1 MNTTKNFYTPEN
13 RVESAI
19 DIIKYCLEHKVTIG
33 EAEAKLNHYHGF
45 IRKVFLSNS
54 IKESSRY
61 FELVDLKNK
70 YNSLKDIKTTPNI
83 VHKVDVD
90 KEEKYDNRSTWI
102 ANRDENNKII
112 DYSFTI
118 YIQGEKPFVGKLT
131 REQLETIHQYYPH
144 VTMMNV
150 SSYFPY
156 LTFQQFKRVI
166 RCFNITKDM
175 LFPLHIL
182 EEHTEEEIAEFALKN
197 KASASLNKIVEK
209 RSSFIE
215 KKYFE
220 SQEKIHDLE
229 NIQKFIEETI
239 EKYYSRDEE
248 EQTEFKEF
256 DTLSKYTDICY
267 LMYSDIHYGK
277 RYDNPV
283 FGRGYNKN
291 IAHERM
297 MQIAK
302 KTVDYIKFKN
312 LNSLYILF
320 GGDLFESIMPDGMR
334 REHLRSMDLIGIDQL
349 IFGVDSQVEFLKY
362 LRNNLGREFPI
373 VTTCISGNHDR
384 IGKDRDDDQERT
396 GSLIA
401 YHMIERE
408 FKNDSFIKFN
418 IPRKQVHVEKIQ
430 NHELS
435 DLCIIAHHGDAEIIK
450 KKGHELVNLYGI
462 GTSGYHLVVN
472 GHWHSTEISFNAGTN
487 YMEISLPSVCSV
499 DEFILDRLGNNQ
511 LPGFLLGI
519 CENSGFSFT
528 NEVLY

>member
-1 MNTTKNFYTPEN
+1 MIRKNYLSAEN
-13 RVESAI
+13 RVDTAI
-19 DIIKYCLEHKVTIG
+19 NIIKNCIKNNTSINQTERYE
-33 EAEAKLNHYHGF
+33 GF
-45 IRKVFLSNS
+45 VRKVLAG
-54 IKESSRY
+54 
-61 FELVDLKNK
+61 
-70 YNSLKDIKTTPNI
+70 KTTKATKNYKNLLEI
-83 VHKVDVD
+83 YNQYLSSNKTVKQITVKTDID
-90 KEEKYDNRSTWI
+90 KEEKYDNRSTWT

-118 YIQGEKPFVGKLT
+118 YIHGEKPFIGKLT
-131 REQLETIHQYYPH
+131 REQLETIHQHYPH

-156 LTFQQFKRVI
+156 LTFQQFKRVL
-166 RCFNITKDM
+166 RCFNITKDV

-197 KASASLNKIVEK
+197 KASATLSKIVEK
-209 RSSFIE
+209 RASFIE

-220 SQEKIHDLE
+220 TQEKIHDLE
-229 NIQKFIEETI
+229 NIHKFIEETI
-239 EKYYSRDEE
+239 DRFYNRDVQGEE
-248 EQTEFKEF
+248 LKNP
-256 DTLSKYTDICY
+256 DILGKYTDICY

-277 RYDNPV
+277 KYENPV
-283 FGRGYNKN
+283 FGRGYNKD

-320 GGDLFESIMPDGMR
+320 GGDLFESVMPDGMR
-334 REHLRSMDLIGIDQL
+334 REHLKTMDLIGIDQIL
-349 IFGVDSQVEFLKY
+349 YGVDSQIEFLNY
-362 LRNNLGREFPI
+362 LRTNLGNKFPI

-384 IGKDRDDDQERT
+384 LSKDRDEDLQRT
-396 GSLIA
+396 GALIA
-401 YHMIERE
+401 YHMIDRE
-408 FKNDSFIKFN
+408 FKEDNFLQIN
-418 IPRKQVHVEKIQ
+418 IPKKPVYVEKIK
-430 NHELS
+430 NHEMN

-472 GHWHSTEISFNAGTN
+472 GHWHSSEISFNAGTN

-511 LPGFLLGI
+511 LPGFLLGV
-519 CENSGFSFT
+519 CENSGFSFS

>member
-1 MNTTKNFYTPEN
+1 MSTKNYSSPEN
-13 RVESAI
+13 RVDTAI
-19 DIIKYCLEHKVTIG
+19 DVLKRCLKNNTSINQTEQY
-33 EAEAKLNHYHGF
+33 EGF
-45 IRKVFLSNS
+45 IRKVLNSNDT
-54 IKESSRY
+54 KK
-61 FELVDLKNK
+61 VNK
-70 YNSLKDIKTTPNI
+70 YQQLTDIYTEYITTRKNSKKIIDTTVHTVDI
-83 VHKVDVD
+83 D
-90 KEEKYDNRSTWI
+90 KEDKYDKRSTWV

-118 YIQGEKPFVGKLT
+118 YVQGEKPFIGKLT
-131 REQLETIHQYYPH
+131 REQLETVHQYYPH

-156 LTFQQFKRVI
+156 LTFQQFKRI
-166 RCFNITKDM
+166 LRCFNITKDV

-182 EEHTEEEIAEFALKN
+182 EEHTEDEIAEFALKN

-239 EKYYSRDEE
+239 DKYYTREE
-248 EQTEFKEF
+248 TNE
-256 DTLSKYTDICY
+256 LSKPQIFGQYTDICY

-277 RYDNPV
+277 KYENPV
-283 FGRGYNKN
+283 FGRGYNKD

-312 LNSLYILF
+312 LKSLYILF

-349 IFGVDSQVEFLKY
+349 LYGVDSQVEFLNY
-362 LRNNLGREFPI
+362 LRKNLGSKFPI
-373 VTTCISGNHDR
+373 ITTCISGNHDR

-408 FKNDSFIKFN
+408 FKNDDFIKFN

-430 NHELS
+430 NHDMN

>member
-1 MNTTKNFYTPEN
+1 MIRKNYLSAEN
-13 RVESAI
+13 RVDTAI
-19 DIIKYCLEHKVTIG
+19 DIIKNCIRNNTSINQTEQYE
-33 EAEAKLNHYHGF
+33 GF
-45 IRKVFLSNS
+45 VRKV
-54 IKESSRY
+54 
-61 FELVDLKNK
+61 LVG
-70 YNSLKDIKTTPNI
+70 KTTKATKNYKNLI
-83 VHKVDVD
+83 EIYNQYLSSKKTVKQVTVKTDVD

-102 ANRDENNKII
+102 ANRDSNNKII

-118 YIQGEKPFVGKLT
+118 YIHGEKPFIGKLT
-131 REQLETIHQYYPH
+131 REQLETIHQHYPH

-156 LTFQQFKRVI
+156 LTFQQFKRI
-166 RCFNITKDM
+166 LRCFNITKDV

-197 KASASLNKIVEK
+197 KASATLSKIVEK
-209 RSSFIE
+209 RASFIE

-220 SQEKIHDLE
+220 SQEKIYDLE
-229 NIQKFIEETI
+229 NIHKFIEETI
-239 EKYYSRDEE
+239 EKYYTKEE
-248 EQTEFKEF
+248 ANELPKL
-256 DTLSKYTDICY
+256 DIVGKYADICY

-277 RYDNPV
+277 KYDNPV
-283 FGRGYNKN
+283 FGRGYNKD

-302 KTVDYIKFKN
+302 KTVDYIRFKN
-312 LNSLYILF
+312 LNALYILF
-320 GGDLFESIMPDGMR
+320 GGDMYESVMTSGMR
-334 REHLRSMDLIGIDQL
+334 SEHLRSMDLVGIDQIL
-349 IFGVDSQVEFLKY
+349 FGVDSQIEFLNQ
-362 LRNNLGREFPI
+362 LRKNLGNNFPI
-373 VTTCISGNHDR
+373 VITYIGGNHDR
-384 IGKDRDDDQERT
+384 IGKDRDDDSERT

-401 YHMIERE
+401 YHMINRE
-408 FKNDSFIKFN
+408 FKNDKYIQFN
-418 IPRKQVHVEKIQ
+418 IPRKPVYVEKVQ
-430 NHELS
+430 NHEMN

-472 GHWHSTEISFNAGTN
+472 GHWHSTDISFNAGTN

-511 LPGFLLGI
+511 LPGFILGI
-519 CENSGFSFT
+519 CENSGFSFS

>member
-1 MNTTKNFYTPEN
+1 MVTKNYISAESRVDTAIDVIKLCIKNNTSINQTEKYEGFVRKVLVSKTTKNSKNYKKLLDIYNEYLITRKNNN
-13 RVESAI
+13 RKI
-19 DIIKYCLEHKVTIG
+19 DTIIHKT
-33 EAEAKLNHYHGF
+33 
-45 IRKVFLSNS
+45 
-54 IKESSRY
+54 
-61 FELVDLKNK
+61 
-70 YNSLKDIKTTPNI
+70 
-83 VHKVDVD
+83 DVD
-90 KEEKYDNRSTWI
+90 KEEKYDNRSTWV

-131 REQLETIHQYYPH
+131 REQLETIHQHYPH

-197 KASASLNKIVEK
+197 KASATLSKIVEK
-209 RSSFIE
+209 RASFIE

-220 SQEKIHDLE
+220 SQEKINDLE
-229 NIQKFIEETI
+229 NIHKFIEETI
-239 EKYYSRDEE
+239 EKYYRREE
-248 EQTEFKEF
+248 PNE
-256 DTLSKYTDICY
+256 LSKPDILGKYTDICY

-277 RYDNPV
+277 KYENPV
-283 FGRGYNKN
+283 FGRGYNKD

-312 LNSLYILF
+312 LNALYILF
-320 GGDLFESIMPDGMR
+320 GGDMYESVMTSGMR
-334 REHLRSMDLIGIDQL
+334 SEHLRGMDLVGIDQIL
-349 IFGVDSQVEFLKY
+349 FGVDSQIEFLNE
-362 LRNNLGREFPI
+362 LRKELGKEFPI
-373 VTTCISGNHDR
+373 VATYIGGNHDR
-384 IGKDRDDDQERT
+384 IGKDRDDDSERT

-401 YHMIERE
+401 YHMIDRE
-408 FKNDSFIKFN
+408 FKDDNFTQIN
-418 IPRKQVHVEKIQ
+418 IPRKPVYVEKVQ
-430 NHELS
+430 NYEMN

-472 GHWHSTEISFNAGTN
+472 GHWHSTEISYNAGTN

-511 LPGFLLGI
+511 LPGFILGV
-519 CENSGFSFT
+519 CENSGFSFS

>member
-1 MNTTKNFYTPEN
+1 MNTQNYISVEN
-13 RVESAI
+13 RIENAFKI
-19 DIIKYCLEHKVTIG
+19 FNYCFQNNVSINK
-33 EAEAKLNHYHGF
+33 AELDLGFYEGF
-45 IRKVFLSNS
+45 IKKIFISNS

-61 FELVDLKNK
+61 FELVELKNK
-70 YNSLKDIKTTPNI
+70 YNSLKGIKTTSSI
-83 VHKVDVD
+83 VHRVDID

-102 ANRDENNKII
+102 GNRDEDNKII

-118 YIQGEKPFVGKLT
+118 YVQGEKPFVGKLT

-197 KASASLNKIVEK
+197 KATASLNKIVEK
-209 RSSFIE
+209 RASFIE

-248 EQTEFKEF
+248 EQTEFEQF

-302 KTVDYIKFKN
+302 KTVDYIRFKK

-334 REHLRSMDLIGIDQL
+334 REHLKSMDLIGIDQIL
-349 IFGVDSQVEFLKY
+349 FGVDSQIEFLKY
-362 LRNNLGREFPI
+362 LRDNLGKEFPI
-373 VTTCISGNHDR
+373 VTTCVSGNHDR
-384 IGKDRDDDQERT
+384 VSKDRDEDSERT

-401 YHMIERE
+401 YNMIKRE
-408 FKNDSFIKFN
+408 FRNDGFIKFN
-418 IPRKQVHVEKIQ
+418 IPRKPVYVEKIQ
-430 NHELS
+430 NHEMN

-472 GHWHSTEISFNAGTN
+472 GHWHSTDISFKSGTN

-511 LPGFLLGI
+511 LPGFLLGV
-519 CENSGFSFT
+519 CENSGFSFS

>member
-1 MNTTKNFYTPEN
+1 MNTQNYISVEN
-13 RVESAI
+13 RIENAI
-19 DIIKYCLEHKVTIG
+19 KIFNYCFQNNVSINK
-33 EAEAKLNHYHGF
+33 AELDLGFYEGF
-45 IRKVFLSNS
+45 IKKIFISNS

-61 FELVDLKNK
+61 FELVELRNK
-70 YNSLKDIKTTPNI
+70 YNSLKGIKTIPSI
-83 VHKVDVD
+83 VHRVDVD

-102 ANRDENNKII
+102 GNRDEDNKII

-118 YIQGEKPFVGKLT
+118 YVQGEKPFVGKLT

-220 SQEKIHDLE
+220 SQEKIHDLK
-229 NIQKFIEETI
+229 NIQKFIEESI
-239 EKYYSRDEE
+239 EKYYTREE
-248 EQTEFKEF
+248 TNE
-256 DTLSKYTDICY
+256 LSKPQIFGQYTDICY

-277 RYDNPV
+277 KYSNPV
-283 FGRGYNKN
+283 FGRGYSKD

-297 MQIAK
+297 LQIAK
-302 KTVDYIKFKN
+302 KTVDYIRFKN
-312 LNSLYILF
+312 LNKLYVLF
-320 GGDLFESIMPDGMR
+320 GGDMYESIMTGGMR
-334 REHLRSMDLIGIDQL
+334 AEHLKSMDITGIDQL
-349 IFGVDSQVEFLKY
+349 IFGVDSQIEFLNV
-362 LRNNLGREFPI
+362 LRKELGNEFPI
-373 VTTCISGNHDR
+373 VVTYIGGNHDR

-408 FKNDSFIKFN
+408 FKNDDFIKFN
-418 IPRKQVHVEKIQ
+418 IPRKQVYVEKHQ
-430 NHELS
+430 NHDMN

-472 GHWHSTEISFNAGTN
+472 GHWHSSEISFNAGTN

>member
-1 MNTTKNFYTPEN
+1 MNTQNYISVEN
-13 RVESAI
+13 RIENAI
-19 DIIKYCLEHKVTIG
+19 KIFNYCFQNNVSINK
-33 EAEAKLNHYHGF
+33 AELDLGFYEGF
-45 IRKVFLSNS
+45 IKKIFISNS
-54 IKESSRY
+54 IKESNRY
-61 FELVDLKNK
+61 LELVRLKNK
-70 YNSLKDIKTTPNI
+70 YDSSKTNKTTSTI
-83 VHKVDVD
+83 VHKVDID

-102 ANRDENNKII
+102 ANRNEDGIII

-118 YIQGEKPFVGKLT
+118 YVQGEKPFVGKLT

-166 RCFNITKDM
+166 RCFNITKDV
-175 LFPLHIL
+175 LFPKHIL
-182 EEHTEEEIAEFALKN
+182 EEHTEEDIAEFALKN
-197 KASASLNKIVEK
+197 KASATLNKIVEK

-220 SQEKIHDLE
+220 SQEKIHDLQ
-229 NIQKFIEETI
+229 NIQKFIEDSI
-239 EKYYSRDEE
+239 EKYYTREE
-248 EQTEFKEF
+248 ANELPKPDIFGQ
-256 DTLSKYTDICY
+256 YTDICY

-277 RYDNPV
+277 KYSNPV

-334 REHLRSMDLIGIDQL
+334 REHLKSMDIIGIDQIL
-349 IFGVDSQVEFLKY
+349 FGVDSQIEFLNY
-362 LRNNLGREFPI
+362 LRKSLGEEFPI
-373 VTTCISGNHDR
+373 VTTCVSGNHDR

-408 FKNDSFIKFN
+408 FKNDDFIKFN
-418 IPRKQVHVEKIQ
+418 IPRKQVYVEKIQ
-430 NHELS
+430 NNEMK

-487 YMEISLPSVCSV
+487 YMEISLPSFCSV

>member
-1 MNTTKNFYTPEN
+1 MNTQNYISVEN
-13 RVESAI
+13 RIENAI
-19 DIIKYCLEHKVTIG
+19 KIFNYCFQNNVSINK
-33 EAEAKLNHYHGF
+33 AELDLGFYEGF
-45 IRKVFLSNS
+45 IKKIFISNS

-61 FELVDLKNK
+61 FELITLRKK
-70 YNSLKDIKTTPNI
+70 YDSSRGNKTTSSI
-83 VHKVDVD
+83 VHKVDLD
-90 KEEKYDNRSTWI
+90 KEEKYDNRSSWI
-102 ANRDENNKII
+102 ANRDEDNKII

-220 SQEKIHDLE
+220 SQEKIHDLQ
-229 NIQKFIEETI
+229 NIQKFIEDTI
-239 EKYYSRDEE
+239 EKYYTREE
-248 EQTEFKEF
+248 PNE
-256 DTLSKYTDICY
+256 LSKPDIFGQYTDICY

-277 RYDNPV
+277 KYSNPV
-283 FGRGYNKN
+283 FGRGYNKD

-302 KTVDYIKFKN
+302 KTVDYIRFKN
-312 LNSLYILF
+312 LKVLYILF
-320 GGDLFESIMPDGMR
+320 GGDMYESIMTGGMR
-334 REHLRSMDLIGIDQL
+334 AEHLKSMDITGIDQL
-349 IFGVDSQVEFLKY
+349 IFGVDSQIEFLNELRIY
-362 LRNNLGREFPI
+362 LGDEFPI
-373 VTTCISGNHDR
+373 VVTYIGGNHDR

-408 FKNDSFIKFN
+408 FKNDDFIKFN
-418 IPRKQVHVEKIQ
+418 IPRKQVYVEKHQ
-430 NHELS
+430 NYNMN

-472 GHWHSTEISFNAGTN
+472 GHWHSSEISFNAGTN

>member
-1 MNTTKNFYTPEN
+1 MNTQNYTDGTVFY
-13 RVESAI
+13 RIGKAI
-19 DIIKYCLEHKVTIG
+19 EVFNYCFQNNVSINK
-33 EAEAKLNHYHGF
+33 AELDLGFYEGF
-45 IRKVFLSNS
+45 IKKIFNSNA

-61 FELVDLKNK
+61 SELINLKNK
-70 YNSLKDIKTTPNI
+70 YISLKNNKTTSTI
-83 VHKVDVD
+83 VNKVDVD
-90 KEEKYDNRSTWI
+90 KEERYDNRSTWI
-102 ANRDENNKII
+102 GNRDENNKII

-131 REQLETIHQYYPH
+131 REQLETIHQYYPY

-209 RSSFIE
+209 RASFIE

-220 SQEKIHDLE
+220 SQEKIHDLKD
-229 NIQKFIEETI
+229 IQKFIEDSI
-239 EKYYSRDEE
+239 EKYYTREE
-248 EQTEFKEF
+248 PNELPKPDIFGQ
-256 DTLSKYTDICY
+256 YTDTCY

-277 RYDNPV
+277 KYSNPV
-283 FGRGYNKN
+283 FGRGYNKD

-302 KTVDYIKFKN
+302 KTVEYIRFKN
-312 LNSLYILF
+312 LNKLYVLF
-320 GGDLFESIMPDGMR
+320 GGDMYESIMTGGMR
-334 REHLRSMDLIGIDQL
+334 AEHLKSMDVTGIDQL
-349 IFGVDSQVEFLKY
+349 IFGVDSQIEFLNV
-362 LRNNLGREFPI
+362 LRNELGNEFPI
-373 VTTCISGNHDR
+373 VVTYIGGNHDR

-408 FKNDSFIKFN
+408 FKNDNFIRFN
-418 IPRKQVHVEKIQ
+418 IPRKQVYVEKHQ
-430 NHELS
+430 NHDMN

-472 GHWHSTEISFNAGTN
+472 GHWHSSEISFNAGTN

>member
-182 EEHTEEEIAEFALKN
+182 EEHT
-197 KASASLNKIVEK
+197 
-209 RSSFIE
+209 
-215 KKYFE
+215 
-220 SQEKIHDLE
+220 
-229 NIQKFIEETI
+229 
-239 EKYYSRDEE
+239 
-248 EQTEFKEF
+248 
-256 DTLSKYTDICY
+256 
-267 LMYSDIHYGK
+267 
-277 RYDNPV
+277 
-283 FGRGYNKN
+283 
-291 IAHERM
+291 
-297 MQIAK
+297 
-302 KTVDYIKFKN
+302 
-312 LNSLYILF
+312 
-320 GGDLFESIMPDGMR
+320 
-334 REHLRSMDLIGIDQL
+334 
-349 IFGVDSQVEFLKY
+349 
-362 LRNNLGREFPI
+362 
-373 VTTCISGNHDR
+373 
-384 IGKDRDDDQERT
+384 
-396 GSLIA
+396 
-401 YHMIERE
+401 
-408 FKNDSFIKFN
+408 
-418 IPRKQVHVEKIQ
+418 
-430 NHELS
+430 
-435 DLCIIAHHGDAEIIK
+435 
-450 KKGHELVNLYGI
+450 
-462 GTSGYHLVVN
+462 
-472 GHWHSTEISFNAGTN
+472 
-487 YMEISLPSVCSV
+487 
-499 DEFILDRLGNNQ
+499 
-511 LPGFLLGI
+511 
-519 CENSGFSFT
+519 
-528 NEVLY
+528 

>member
-1 MNTTKNFYTPEN
+1 MNTQNYISVEN
-13 RVESAI
+13 RIENAI
-19 DIIKYCLEHKVTIG
+19 KIFNYCFQNNVSINK
-33 EAEAKLNHYHGF
+33 AELDLGFYEGF
-45 IRKVFLSNS
+45 IKKIFISNS

-61 FELVDLKNK
+61 FELVELRNK
-70 YNSLKDIKTTPNI
+70 YNSLKGIKTIPSI
-83 VHKVDVD
+83 VHRVDVD

-102 ANRDENNKII
+102 ANRDEDNKII

-118 YIQGEKPFVGKLT
+118 YVQGEKPFVGKLT

-182 EEHTEEEIAEFALKN
+182 EEHTDEEIAEFALKN

-220 SQEKIHDLE
+220 SQEKIHDLK
-229 NIQKFIEETI
+229 NIQKFIEDSI
-239 EKYYSRDEE
+239 EKYYTREE
-248 EQTEFKEF
+248 TNE
-256 DTLSKYTDICY
+256 LSKPQIFGQYTDICY

-277 RYDNPV
+277 KYSNPG
-283 FGRGYNKN
+283 FGRGYNKD

-302 KTVDYIKFKN
+302 KTVDYIRFKN
-312 LNSLYILF
+312 LKVLYILF
-320 GGDLFESIMPDGMR
+320 GGDMYESIMTGGMR
-334 REHLRSMDLIGIDQL
+334 AEHLKSMDITGIDQL
-349 IFGVDSQVEFLKY
+349 IFGVDSQIEFLNELRIY
-362 LRNNLGREFPI
+362 LGDEFPI
-373 VTTCISGNHDR
+373 VVTYIGGNHDR

-408 FKNDSFIKFN
+408 FKNDDFIRFN
-418 IPRKQVHVEKIQ
+418 IPRKQVYVEKHQ
-430 NHELS
+430 NHDMN

-472 GHWHSTEISFNAGTN
+472 GHWHSSEISFNAGTN

>member
-1 MNTTKNFYTPEN
+1 MNTQNYIS
-13 RVESAI
+13 VESRIENAI
-19 DIIKYCLEHKVTIG
+19 KIFNYCFQNNVSINK
-33 EAEAKLNHYHGF
+33 AELDLGFYEGF
-45 IRKVFLSNS
+45 IKKIFISNS

-61 FELVDLKNK
+61 FELVELKNK
-70 YNSLKDIKTTPNI
+70 YNSLKGIKTIPSI
-83 VHKVDVD
+83 VHRVDVD

-102 ANRDENNKII
+102 GNRDDDNKII

-118 YIQGEKPFVGKLT
+118 YLQGEKPFVGKLT
-131 REQLETIHQYYPH
+131 REQLETIHQYYPY

-209 RSSFIE
+209 RASFIE

-220 SQEKIHDLE
+220 SQEKIHDLK
-229 NIQKFIEETI
+229 NIQKFIEESI
-239 EKYYSRDEE
+239 EKYYTREE
-248 EQTEFKEF
+248 TNE
-256 DTLSKYTDICY
+256 LSKPQIFGQYTDICY

-277 RYDNPV
+277 KYSNPV
-283 FGRGYNKN
+283 FGRGYNKD

-302 KTVDYIKFKN
+302 KTVEYIRFKN
-312 LNSLYILF
+312 LNKLYVLF
-320 GGDLFESIMPDGMR
+320 GGDMYESIMTGGMR
-334 REHLRSMDLIGIDQL
+334 AEHLKSMDVTGIDQL
-349 IFGVDSQVEFLKY
+349 IFGVDSQIEFLNV
-362 LRNNLGREFPI
+362 LRNELGNEFPI
-373 VTTCISGNHDR
+373 VVTYIGGNHDR

-408 FKNDSFIKFN
+408 FKNDNFIRFN
-418 IPRKQVHVEKIQ
+418 IPRKQVYVEKHQ
-430 NHELS
+430 NHDMN

-472 GHWHSTEISFNAGTN
+472 GHWHSSEISFNAGTN

>member
-1 MNTTKNFYTPEN
+1 MVTKNYLSAEN
-13 RVESAI
+13 RVDTAI
-19 DIIKYCLEHKVTIG
+19 DVIKLCIKNNTSINQTEQYE
-33 EAEAKLNHYHGF
+33 GF
-45 IRKVFLSNS
+45 VRKVLVSKNTKNVKNYKNLLEVYDQYLNS
-54 IKESSRY
+54 
-61 FELVDLKNK
+61 KNIPK
-70 YNSLKDIKTTPNI
+70 MSTHKTINKINI
-83 VHKVDVD
+83 D

-102 ANRDENNKII
+102 ANRDSNNKII
-112 DYSFTI
+112 DYSFKI

-166 RCFNITKDM
+166 RCFNITKDA
-175 LFPLHIL
+175 LFPKHIL
-182 EEHTEEEIAEFALKN
+182 EEHTEEDIAEFALKN
-197 KASASLNKIVEK
+197 KASATLSKIVEK
-209 RSSFIE
+209 RASFIE

-220 SQEKIHDLE
+220 SQEKINDLE
-229 NIQKFIEETI
+229 NIHKFIEETI
-239 EKYYSRDEE
+239 EKYYRR
-248 EQTEFKEF
+248 EQPSELQKP
-256 DTLSKYTDICY
+256 DILGKYSDICY

-277 RYDNPV
+277 KYENPV
-283 FGRGYNKN
+283 FGRGYNKD

-312 LNSLYILF
+312 LNALYILF
-320 GGDLFESIMPDGMR
+320 GGDMYESVMTGGMR
-334 REHLRSMDLIGIDQL
+334 SEHLRGMDLVGIDQIL
-349 IFGVDSQVEFLKY
+349 YGVDSQIKFLNE
-362 LRNNLGREFPI
+362 LRKNLGETFPI
-373 VTTCISGNHDR
+373 VITYIGGNHDR

-401 YHMIERE
+401 YNMIDRE
-408 FKNDSFIKFN
+408 FKNDNFIKMN
-418 IPRKQVHVEKIQ
+418 IPRKIVYVEKVQ
-430 NHELS
+430 NSEIS

-472 GHWHSTEISFNAGTN
+472 GHWHSTDISFNAGTN

-511 LPGFLLGI
+511 LPGFLLGV
-519 CENSGFSFT
+519 CENSGFSFS

>member
-1 MNTTKNFYTPEN
+1 MNTQNYISVEN
-13 RVESAI
+13 RIENAI
-19 DIIKYCLEHKVTIG
+19 KIFNYCFQNNVSINK
-33 EAEAKLNHYHGF
+33 AELDLGFYEGF
-45 IRKVFLSNS
+45 IKKIFISNS

-61 FELVDLKNK
+61 FELVELRNK
-70 YNSLKDIKTTPNI
+70 YNSLKGIKTIPSI
-83 VHKVDVD
+83 VHRVDVD

-102 ANRDENNKII
+102 GNRDEDNKII

-118 YIQGEKPFVGKLT
+118 YVQGEKPFVGKLT

-220 SQEKIHDLE
+220 SQEKIHDLK
-229 NIQKFIEETI
+229 NIQKFIEESI
-239 EKYYSRDEE
+239 EKYYTREE
-248 EQTEFKEF
+248 TNE
-256 DTLSKYTDICY
+256 LSKPQIFGQYTDICY

-277 RYDNPV
+277 KYSNPV
-283 FGRGYNKN
+283 FGRGYNKD

-297 MQIAK
+297 LQIAK
-302 KTVDYIKFKN
+302 KTVDYIRFKN
-312 LNSLYILF
+312 LNKLYVLF
-320 GGDLFESIMPDGMR
+320 GGDMYESIMTGGMR
-334 REHLRSMDLIGIDQL
+334 AEHLKSMDITGIDQL
-349 IFGVDSQVEFLKY
+349 IFGVDSQIEFLNV
-362 LRNNLGREFPI
+362 LRKELGNEFPI
-373 VTTCISGNHDR
+373 VVTYIGGNHDR

-408 FKNDSFIKFN
+408 FKNDDFIKFN
-418 IPRKQVHVEKIQ
+418 IPRKQVYVEKHQ
-430 NHELS
+430 NHDMN

-472 GHWHSTEISFNAGTN
+472 GHWHSSEISFNAGTN

>member
-1 MNTTKNFYTPEN
+1 MVTKNYISAEN
-13 RVESAI
+13 RVDTAI
-19 DIIKYCLEHKVTIG
+19 DVIKLCIKNNTTINQT
-33 EAEAKLNHYHGF
+33 EQYEGF
-45 IRKVFLSNS
+45 VRKVLVSKNTKNAKNYKKLLDVYNEYLTVRKTNKNITVNS
-54 IKESSRY
+54 
-61 FELVDLKNK
+61 
-70 YNSLKDIKTTPNI
+70 
-83 VHKVDVD
+83 VHKTDVD
-90 KEEKYDNRSTWI
+90 KEETYDNRSTWV
-102 ANRDENNKII
+102 ANRDSNNRII

-118 YIQGEKPFVGKLT
+118 YIHGEKPFAGKLT
-131 REQLETIHQYYPH
+131 RDQLETIHQHYPY

-156 LTFQQFKRVI
+156 LTFQQFKRI
-166 RCFNITKDM
+166 LRCFNITKDM
-175 LFPLHIL
+175 LFPLHVL
-182 EEHTEEEIAEFALKN
+182 EEHSEEEIAEFALKN
-197 KASASLNKIVEK
+197 KANMALNKIVEK
-209 RSSFIE
+209 KASFIE

-229 NIQKFIEETI
+229 NIHKFIEETI
-239 EKYYSRDEE
+239 DRFYNRA
-248 EQTEFKEF
+248 EQEQELKNPEI
-256 DTLSKYTDICY
+256 LGKYTDICY

-277 RYDNPV
+277 KYDNPV
-283 FGRGYNKN
+283 FGRGYNKD

-302 KTVDYIKFKN
+302 KTIEYIKFKN

-320 GGDLFESIMPDGMR
+320 GGDLFESVMTSGMR
-334 REHLRSMDLIGIDQL
+334 SEHLRGMDLVGIDQIL
-349 IFGVDSQVEFLKY
+349 FGVDSQIEFLNF
-362 LRNNLGREFPI
+362 LRRNLGNNFPI
-373 VTTCISGNHDR
+373 VITYIGGNHDR
-384 IGKDRDDDQERT
+384 IGKDRDDDSERT

-401 YHMIERE
+401 YHMIDRE
-408 FKNDSFIKFN
+408 FKEDRFIQVN
-418 IPRKQVHVEKIQ
+418 IPRKPVHVEKIQ
-430 NHELS
+430 NHEIN

-511 LPGFLLGI
+511 LPGFILGV
-519 CENSGFSFT
+519 CENSGFSFS

>member
-1 MNTTKNFYTPEN
+1 MITKNYLSAEN
-13 RVESAI
+13 RVDTAI
-19 DIIKYCLEHKVTIG
+19 DVIKLCIKNNTSINQTEQYE
-33 EAEAKLNHYHGF
+33 GF
-45 IRKVFLSNS
+45 VRKVLVSKITKNTKNYKKLLDIYNEYLISRKNNRNIIDKS
-54 IKESSRY
+54 IH
-61 FELVDLKNK
+61 
-70 YNSLKDIKTTPNI
+70 KT
-83 VHKVDVD
+83 DVD
-90 KEEKYDNRSTWI
+90 KEDKYDNRSSWV
-102 ANRDENNKII
+102 ANRDDNNKII

-118 YIQGEKPFVGKLT
+118 FIQGEKPYTGKLS
-131 REQLETIHQYYPH
+131 REQLETIHKYYPY

-156 LTFQQFKRVI
+156 LTFQQFKRI
-166 RCFNITKDM
+166 LRCFNITKDM

-197 KASASLNKIVEK
+197 KASATLNKIVEK
-209 RSSFIE
+209 KASFIE

-229 NIQKFIEETI
+229 NIHRFIDETI
-239 EKYYSRDEE
+239 EKYYSRTEQ
-248 EQTEFKEF
+248 EQTQFNDF
-256 DTLSKYTDICY
+256 DFFGRYSDICY
-267 LMYSDIHYGK
+267 LFFSDIHYGK
-277 RYDNPV
+277 KYENPV
-283 FGRGYNKN
+283 FGRGYNKD

-297 MQIAK
+297 IQIAE
-302 KTVDYIKFKN
+302 KTVNYIKYKN
-312 LNSLYILF
+312 LNKLYILF
-320 GGDLFESIMPDGMR
+320 GGDLFESVMTSGMR
-334 REHLRSMDLIGIDQL
+334 SEHLRTMDLVGIDQIL
-349 IFGVDSQVEFLKY
+349 FGVDSQIVFLET
-362 LRNNLGREFPI
+362 LRKNLGKEFPI
-373 VTTCISGNHDR
+373 IITYIGGNHDR

-401 YHMIERE
+401 YHMIQRDMKYDE
-408 FKNDSFIKFN
+408 FLKVN
-418 IPRKQVHVEKIQ
+418 IPRKPVHVEKIQ
-430 NHELS
+430 NHEIN

-462 GTSGYHLVVN
+462 GTAGYHLVIN

-519 CENSGFSFT
+519 CENSGFSFS

>member
-1 MNTTKNFYTPEN
+1 MEQYLTIKN
-13 RVESAI
+13 RVDTAI
-19 DIIKYCLEHKVTIG
+19 DIIKFCIKNNTSIKKTEVEKWNQYD
-33 EAEAKLNHYHGF
+33 GF
-45 IRKVFLSNS
+45 IRKVLLSKSAKNVDNFKELLNLHSTYLNS
-54 IKESSRY
+54 
-61 FELVDLKNK
+61 KNK
-70 YNSLKDIKTTPNI
+70 SKI
-83 VHKVDVD
+83 VHKIDID
-90 KEEKYDNRSTWI
+90 KEEKYDNRSTWV
-102 ANRDENNKII
+102 ANRDSNNKII
-112 DYSFTI
+112 DYSYTI

-166 RCFNITKDM
+166 RCFNITKDS
-175 LFPLHIL
+175 LFPQHVL

-197 KASASLNKIVEK
+197 KASATLNKIVEK
-209 RSSFIE
+209 RASFIE

-220 SQEKIHDLE
+220 SQEKIQDLE
-229 NIQKFIEETI
+229 NIHKFIEETI
-239 EKYYSRDEE
+239 DRFYNRTEQEQEKLNSPDIFGEYS
-248 EQTEFKEF
+248 
-256 DTLSKYTDICY
+256 DICY

-277 RYDNPV
+277 KYSNPV
-283 FGRGYNKN
+283 FGRGYNKD

-302 KTVDYIKFKN
+302 KTIEYIRFKN
-312 LNSLYILF
+312 LNKLYILF
-320 GGDLFESIMPDGMR
+320 GGDMYESVMTSGMR
-334 REHLRSMDLIGIDQL
+334 AEHLRGMDLVGIDQIL
-349 IFGVDSQVEFLKY
+349 FGVDSQIEFLKELRKY
-362 LRNNLGREFPI
+362 LGKEFPI
-373 VTTCISGNHDR
+373 VITYIGGNHDR

-408 FKNDSFIKFN
+408 FKNDEFIQIN
-418 IPRKQVHVEKIQ
+418 IPRKPVHVEKFQ
-430 NHELS
+430 NHDMN

-519 CENSGFSFT
+519 CENSGFSFS

>member
-1 MNTTKNFYTPEN
+1 MNTKNHISIEN
-13 RVESAI
+13 RIENAI
-19 DIIKYCLEHKVTIG
+19 KIFNYCFQNNVSINK
-33 EAEAKLNHYHGF
+33 AELDLGFYEGF
-45 IRKVFLSNS
+45 IKKVFISNS
-54 IKESSRY
+54 ISESSRY
-61 FELVDLKNK
+61 SELVELRNK
-70 YNSLKDIKTTPNI
+70 YNYLKGVKNTTNI

-102 ANRDENNKII
+102 ANRDENNRII

-118 YIQGEKPFVGKLT
+118 YIQNEKTFVGRLT
-131 REQLETIHQYYPH
+131 REQLETIHQYYPY

-182 EEHTEEEIAEFALKN
+182 EENTEEDIAEFALKN
-197 KASASLNKIVEK
+197 KASATLNRIVEK

-220 SQEKIHDLE
+220 SQEKIQDLQ
-229 NIQKFIEETI
+229 NIHNFIDETI
-239 EKYYSRDEE
+239 EKYYSRSEE
-248 EQTEFKEF
+248 EQTKFNDF
-256 DTLSKYTDICY
+256 DLFGKYSDICY
-267 LMYSDIHYGK
+267 LFFSDIHYGK
-277 RYDNPV
+277 KYENPV
-283 FGRGYNKN
+283 FGRGYSKD

-297 MQIAK
+297 IQIAE
-302 KTVDYIKFKN
+302 KTVKYIKYKN
-312 LNSLYILF
+312 LNKLYILF
-320 GGDLFESIMPDGMR
+320 GGDLFESVMTSGMR
-334 REHLRSMDLIGIDQL
+334 AEHLRTMDLVGIDQIL
-349 IFGVDSQVEFLKY
+349 FGVDSQVVFLET
-362 LRNNLGREFPI
+362 LRRNLGKEFPI
-373 VTTCISGNHDR
+373 VITYIGGNHDR
-384 IGKDRDDDQERT
+384 IGKDRDDDSERT

-401 YHMIERE
+401 YHMIQKDMKYDE
-408 FKNDSFIKFN
+408 FLQIK
-418 IPRKQVHVEKIQ
+418 IPRKPVHIEKHQ
-430 NHELS
+430 NHEMN

-511 LPGFLLGI
+511 LPGFLLGV
-519 CENSGFSFT
+519 CENSGFSFS

>member
-1 MNTTKNFYTPEN
+1 MITKNYLSAEN
-13 RVESAI
+13 RVDTAI
-19 DIIKYCLEHKVTIG
+19 DVIKTCIKNNTSINQTEQYE
-33 EAEAKLNHYHGF
+33 GF
-45 IRKVFLSNS
+45 VRKVLVSNNTKNAKNYKKLLDIYNEYLSS
-54 IKESSRY
+54 K
-61 FELVDLKNK
+61 
-70 YNSLKDIKTTPNI
+70 KTVKQVI
-83 VHKVDVD
+83 VKTDVD
-90 KEEKYDNRSTWI
+90 KEEKYDNRSTWV

-118 YIQGEKPFVGKLT
+118 YIQGEKPFIGKLT
-131 REQLETIHQYYPH
+131 REQLETIHQHYPH

-197 KASASLNKIVEK
+197 KASATLSKIVEK
-209 RSSFIE
+209 RASFIE

-229 NIQKFIEETI
+229 NIHKFIEETI
-239 EKYYSRDEE
+239 DRFYNRDVQAEE
-248 EQTEFKEF
+248 LKSP
-256 DTLSKYTDICY
+256 DILGKYTDICY

-277 RYDNPV
+277 KYDNPV
-283 FGRGYNKN
+283 FGRGYNKD

-320 GGDLFESIMPDGMR
+320 GGDLFESVMTSGMR
-334 REHLRSMDLIGIDQL
+334 SEHLRGMDLVGIDQIL
-349 IFGVDSQVEFLKY
+349 FGVDSQIEFLDT
-362 LRNNLGREFPI
+362 LRNNLGKEFPI
-373 VTTCISGNHDR
+373 VITYIGGNHDR
-384 IGKDRDDDQERT
+384 IGKDRDDDSERT

-408 FKNDSFIKFN
+408 FKEDRFIQIN
-418 IPRKQVHVEKIQ
+418 IPRKPVYVEKIQ
-430 NHELS
+430 NHEMN

-462 GTSGYHLVVN
+462 GTSGYHLVIN
-472 GHWHSTEISFNAGTN
+472 GHWHSSEISFNAGTN

-511 LPGFLLGI
+511 LPGFLLGV
-519 CENSGFSFT
+519 CENSGFSFS

>member
-1 MNTTKNFYTPEN
+1 
-13 RVESAI
+13 
-19 DIIKYCLEHKVTIG
+19 
-33 EAEAKLNHYHGF
+33 
-45 IRKVFLSNS
+45 
-54 IKESSRY
+54 
-61 FELVDLKNK
+61 
-70 YNSLKDIKTTPNI
+70 
-83 VHKVDVD
+83 VDVD

-112 DYSFTI
+112 DYSYII
-118 YIQGEKPFVGKLT
+118 YIRDEKPFTGKLT
-131 REQLETIHQYYPH
+131 REELDKIYELYSHSALTASKVSAEFKNLTFIDFKRILRCFGITKESATPFSIHQLEEMEPNRLADLTI
-144 VTMMNV
+144 
-150 SSYFPY
+150 
-156 LTFQQFKRVI
+156 
-166 RCFNITKDM
+166 
-175 LFPLHIL
+175 
-182 EEHTEEEIAEFALKN
+182 KN
-197 KASASLNKIVEK
+197 KAKNVLRKIVERRQGVLEQEFVK
-209 RSSFIE
+209 
-215 KKYFE
+215 
-220 SQEKIHDLE
+220 SQEIIYDLQNIH
-229 NIQKFIEETI
+229 KFIEETI

-283 FGRGYNKN
+283 FGRGYNKD

-334 REHLRSMDLIGIDQL
+334 REHLKSMDLIGIDQL
-349 IFGVDSQVEFLKY
+349 IFGVDSQIEFLNY

-373 VTTCISGNHDR
+373 VTTCVSGNHDR
-384 IGKDRDDDQERT
+384 VSKDRDEDQERT

-401 YHMIERE
+401 YNMIKRE

-430 NHELS
+430 NHDMN

>member
-1 MNTTKNFYTPEN
+1 MITKNYLSAEN
-13 RVESAI
+13 RVDTAI
-19 DIIKYCLEHKVTIG
+19 DVIKTCIKNNTSINQIEQYE
-33 EAEAKLNHYHGF
+33 GF
-45 IRKVFLSNS
+45 VRKV
-54 IKESSRY
+54 
-61 FELVDLKNK
+61 LVSKNTK
-70 YNSLKDIKTTPNI
+70 NAKNYKKLLDIYNEYLLTKKVNKKIVDNSLHKT
-83 VHKVDVD
+83 DVD
-90 KEEKYDNRSTWI
+90 KEEGYDNRSSWI
-102 ANRDENNKII
+102 ANRDSNNIII

-118 YIQGEKPFVGKLT
+118 YIHGERPFSGKLT
-131 REQLETIHQYYPH
+131 REQLETIHQHYPY

-156 LTFQQFKRVI
+156 LTFQQFKRI
-166 RCFNITKDM
+166 LRCFNITKDM
-175 LFPLHIL
+175 LFPLHVL

-197 KASASLNKIVEK
+197 KANMALNKIVEK
-209 RSSFIE
+209 KASFIE

-229 NIQKFIEETI
+229 NIHKFIEETI
-239 EKYYSRDEE
+239 DRFYNRTEQEE
-248 EQTEFKEF
+248 ELKNP
-256 DTLSKYTDICY
+256 DILGKYTDICY

-277 RYDNPV
+277 KYDNPV
-283 FGRGYNKN
+283 FGRGYNKD

-320 GGDLFESIMPDGMR
+320 GGDLYESIMTSGMR
-334 REHLRSMDLIGIDQL
+334 SEHLRGMDLVGIDQIL
-349 IFGVDSQVEFLKY
+349 FGVDSQVEFLNY
-362 LRNNLGREFPI
+362 LRKNLGNNFPI
-373 VTTCISGNHDR
+373 VITYIGGNHDR
-384 IGKDRDDDQERT
+384 IGKDRDDDSERT

-401 YHMIERE
+401 YHMIDRE
-408 FKNDSFIKFN
+408 FKTDNFTQVN
-418 IPRKQVHVEKIQ
+418 IPRKPVYVEKIQ
-430 NHELS
+430 NHEMN

-462 GTSGYHLVVN
+462 GTSGYHLVIN

-519 CENSGFSFT
+519 CENSGFSFS

>member
-1 MNTTKNFYTPEN
+1 MNTQNYISVEN
-13 RVESAI
+13 RIENAI
-19 DIIKYCLEHKVTIG
+19 KIFNYCFQNNVSINK
-33 EAEAKLNHYHGF
+33 AELDLGFYEGF
-45 IRKVFLSNS
+45 IKKIFISNS

-61 FELVDLKNK
+61 FELVELKNK
-70 YNSLKDIKTTPNI
+70 YNSLKGIKTTSSI
-83 VHKVDVD
+83 VHRVDID

-102 ANRDENNKII
+102 GNRDEDNKII

-118 YIQGEKPFVGKLT
+118 YVQGEKPFVGKLT

-220 SQEKIHDLE
+220 SQEKIHDLQ
-229 NIQKFIEETI
+229 NIQKFIEESI
-239 EKYYSRDEE
+239 EKYYTREE
-248 EQTEFKEF
+248 SNE
-256 DTLSKYTDICY
+256 LSKPQIFGQYTDICY

-277 RYDNPV
+277 KYNNPV
-283 FGRGYNKN
+283 FGRGYNKD

-297 MQIAK
+297 MQICK

-312 LNSLYILF
+312 LNKLYILF
-320 GGDLFESIMPDGMR
+320 GGDMYESIMTGGMR
-334 REHLRSMDLIGIDQL
+334 AEHLKSMDVTGIDQL
-349 IFGVDSQVEFLKY
+349 IFGVDSQIEFLNV
-362 LRNNLGREFPI
+362 LRNELGNEFPI
-373 VTTCISGNHDR
+373 VVTYIGGNHDR

-408 FKNDSFIKFN
+408 FKNDNFIRFN
-418 IPRKQVHVEKIQ
+418 IPRKQVYVEKHQ
-430 NHELS
+430 NHDMN

-472 GHWHSTEISFNAGTN
+472 GHWHSSEISFNAGTN

>member
-1 MNTTKNFYTPEN
+1 MITKNYISVEN
-13 RVESAI
+13 RVDAAI
-19 DIIKYCLEHKVTIG
+19 DVIKNCIKNNTSINQTEQYE
-33 EAEAKLNHYHGF
+33 GF
-45 IRKVFLSNS
+45 VRKVLVSKNTKKSKNYKKLLDIYNEYLVVKKSN
-54 IKESSRY
+54 
-61 FELVDLKNK
+61 KNITV
-70 YNSLKDIKTTPNI
+70 NS
-83 VHKVDVD
+83 VHKTDVD

-156 LTFQQFKRVI
+156 LTFQQFKRI
-166 RCFNITKDM
+166 LRCFNITKDM
-175 LFPLHIL
+175 LFPLHVL
-182 EEHTEEEIAEFALKN
+182 EEHSEEEIAEFALKN
-197 KASASLNKIVEK
+197 KANMALNKIVEK
-209 RSSFIE
+209 KASFIE

-229 NIQKFIEETI
+229 NIHKFIEETI
-239 EKYYSRDEE
+239 ERFYNRDVQEE
-248 EQTEFKEF
+248 ELKNP
-256 DTLSKYTDICY
+256 DILGKYTDICY

-277 RYDNPV
+277 KYDNPV
-283 FGRGYNKN
+283 FGRGYNKD

-302 KTVDYIKFKN
+302 KTVDYIRFKN

-320 GGDLFESIMPDGMR
+320 GGDLFESVMTGGMR
-334 REHLRSMDLIGIDQL
+334 SEHLRGMDLVGIDQIL
-349 IFGVDSQVEFLKY
+349 FGVDSQIEFLDT
-362 LRNNLGREFPI
+362 LRNNLGKEFPI
-373 VTTCISGNHDR
+373 VITYIGGNHDR
-384 IGKDRDDDQERT
+384 IGKDRDDDSERT

-401 YHMIERE
+401 YHMIDRE
-408 FKNDSFIKFN
+408 FKEDRFLQVN
-418 IPRKQVHVEKIQ
+418 IPRKPVYVEKVQ
-430 NHELS
+430 NHEMN
-435 DLCIIAHHGDAEIIK
+435 DLCIIAHHGDAEVIK

-511 LPGFLLGI
+511 LPGFLIGI
-519 CENSGFSFT
+519 CENSGFSFS

>member
-1 MNTTKNFYTPEN
+1 MNTQNYISVEN
-13 RVESAI
+13 RIENAI
-19 DIIKYCLEHKVTIG
+19 KIFNYCFQNNVSINK
-33 EAEAKLNHYHGF
+33 AELDLGFYEGF
-45 IRKVFLSNS
+45 IKKIFISNS

-61 FELVDLKNK
+61 FELIRLKNK
-70 YNSLKDIKTTPNI
+70 YDSSKGNKTTPTI
-83 VHKVDVD
+83 VHKVDID

-102 ANRDENNKII
+102 SNRDENNKII

-166 RCFNITKDM
+166 RCFNITKDA
-175 LFPLHIL
+175 LFPKHIL

-197 KASASLNKIVEK
+197 KASATLNKIVEK

-239 EKYYSRDEE
+239 EKYYTREE
-248 EQTEFKEF
+248 TNE
-256 DTLSKYTDICY
+256 LSKPQIFGQYTDICY

-277 RYDNPV
+277 KYSNPV
-283 FGRGYNKN
+283 FGRGYSKD

-297 MQIAK
+297 LQIAK
-302 KTVDYIKFKN
+302 KTVDYIRFKN
-312 LNSLYILF
+312 LNKLYVLF
-320 GGDLFESIMPDGMR
+320 GGDMYESIMTGGMR
-334 REHLRSMDLIGIDQL
+334 AEHLKSMDVTGIDQL
-349 IFGVDSQVEFLKY
+349 IFGVDSQIEFLNV
-362 LRNNLGREFPI
+362 LRNELGNEFPI
-373 VTTCISGNHDR
+373 VVTYIGGNHDR

-408 FKNDSFIKFN
+408 FKNDKYIQFN
-418 IPRKQVHVEKIQ
+418 IPRKPVYVEKVQ
-430 NHELS
+430 NHEMN

-511 LPGFLLGI
+511 LSGFLLGI

>member
-1 MNTTKNFYTPEN
+1 MITKNYISAEN
-13 RVESAI
+13 RVDTAI
-19 DIIKYCLEHKVTIG
+19 DVIKLCIKNNTSINQTEQYE
-33 EAEAKLNHYHGF
+33 GF
-45 IRKVFLSNS
+45 VRKVLVSKTTKKAKNYKKLLEIYDEYLISRKNNKKIIDNS
-54 IKESSRY
+54 IH
-61 FELVDLKNK
+61 
-70 YNSLKDIKTTPNI
+70 KT
-83 VHKVDVD
+83 DVD
-90 KEEKYDNRSTWI
+90 KEEKYDNRSSWI
-102 ANRDENNKII
+102 ANRDSNNRII

-118 YIQGEKPFVGKLT
+118 YIQGEKPYIGKLT
-131 REQLETIHQYYPH
+131 REQLETIHQYYPY

-156 LTFQQFKRVI
+156 LTFQQFKRI
-166 RCFNITKDM
+166 LRCFNITKDI
-175 LFPLHIL
+175 LFPLHVL
-182 EEHTEEEIAEFALKN
+182 EEHSEEEIAEFALKN
-197 KASASLNKIVEK
+197 KANMALNKIVEK
-209 RSSFIE
+209 KASFIE

-229 NIQKFIEETI
+229 NIHKFIDETI
-239 EKYYSRDEE
+239 EKYYSRT
-248 EQTEFKEF
+248 EQEQELKNPDLFG
-256 DTLSKYTDICY
+256 KYSDICY
-267 LMYSDIHYGK
+267 LFFSDIHYGK
-277 RYDNPV
+277 KYENPV
-283 FGRGYNKN
+283 FGRGYNKD

-320 GGDLFESIMPDGMR
+320 GGDLFESVMTSGMR
-334 REHLRSMDLIGIDQL
+334 SEHLRGMDLVGIDQIL
-349 IFGVDSQVEFLKY
+349 FGVDSQIVFLDT
-362 LRNNLGREFPI
+362 LRNNLGKDFPI
-373 VTTCISGNHDR
+373 IITYIGGNHDR
-384 IGKDRDDDQERT
+384 IGKDRDDDSERT

-401 YHMIERE
+401 YHMIYRE
-408 FKNDSFIKFN
+408 FKEDRFLQVN
-418 IPRKQVHVEKIQ
+418 IPRKPVHVEKIQ
-430 NHELS
+430 NNEIN

-462 GTSGYHLVVN
+462 GTSGYHLVIN

-519 CENSGFSFT
+519 CENSGFSFS

>member
-1 MNTTKNFYTPEN
+1 MNTQNYISVEN
-13 RVESAI
+13 RIENAI
-19 DIIKYCLEHKVTIG
+19 KIFNYCFQNNVSINK
-33 EAEAKLNHYHGF
+33 AELDLGFYEGF
-45 IRKVFLSNS
+45 IKKIFISNS

-61 FELVDLKNK
+61 FELVELRNK
-70 YNSLKDIKTTPNI
+70 YNSLKGIKTTPSV

-102 ANRDENNKII
+102 GNRDENNKII

-118 YIQGEKPFVGKLT
+118 YVQGEKPFVGKLT
-131 REQLETIHQYYPH
+131 REQLETIHQYYPY

-209 RSSFIE
+209 RASFIE

-220 SQEKIHDLE
+220 SQEKIHDLK
-229 NIQKFIEETI
+229 NIQKFIEDSI
-239 EKYYSRDEE
+239 EKYYTREE
-248 EQTEFKEF
+248 TNE
-256 DTLSKYTDICY
+256 LSKPQIFGQYTDICY

-277 RYDNPV
+277 KYSLPV
-283 FGRGYNKN
+283 FGRGYNKD

-297 MQIAK
+297 LQIAK
-302 KTVDYIKFKN
+302 KTVDYIRFKN
-312 LNSLYILF
+312 LNKLYILF
-320 GGDLFESIMPDGMR
+320 GGDMYESIMTGGMR
-334 REHLRSMDLIGIDQL
+334 AEHLKSMDVTGIDQL
-349 IFGVDSQVEFLKY
+349 IFGVDSQIEFLNV
-362 LRNNLGREFPI
+362 LRNELGNQFPI
-373 VTTCISGNHDR
+373 VVTYIGGNHDR

-408 FKNDSFIKFN
+408 FKNDNFIKFN
-418 IPRKQVHVEKIQ
+418 IPRKQVYVEKHQ
-430 NHELS
+430 NHDMN

-472 GHWHSTEISFNAGTN
+472 GHWHSSEISFNAGTN

>member
-1 MNTTKNFYTPEN
+1 MVTKEYLSAQN
-13 RVESAI
+13 RVDTAI
-19 DIIKYCLEHKVTIG
+19 DIIKFCIKNNTSINQTEV
-33 EAEAKLNHYHGF
+33 KLNQYEGF
-45 IRKVFLSNS
+45 IRKVILSATTKKAKNY
-54 IKESSRY
+54 KK
-61 FELVDLKNK
+61 LLDLHDEYMLSKSKTSPKIINK
-70 YNSLKDIKTTPNI
+70 T
-83 VHKVDVD
+83 DVD
-90 KEEKYDNRSTWI
+90 KEEKYDNRSTWV
-102 ANRDENNKII
+102 ANRDSNNKII
-112 DYSFTI
+112 DYSYTI

-197 KASASLNKIVEK
+197 KASATLSKIVEK
-209 RSSFIE
+209 RASFIE

-220 SQEKIHDLE
+220 SQEKITDLE
-229 NIQKFIEETI
+229 NIQKFIQDTIDKFYTREEPS
-239 EKYYSRDEE
+239 E
-248 EQTEFKEF
+248 
-256 DTLSKYTDICY
+256 LSKPDIFGQYTDICY

-277 RYDNPV
+277 KYENPV
-283 FGRGYNKN
+283 FGRGYNKD

-312 LNSLYILF
+312 LNALYILF
-320 GGDLFESIMPDGMR
+320 GGDMYESVMTSGMR
-334 REHLRSMDLIGIDQL
+334 SEHLRGMDLVGIDQIL
-349 IFGVDSQVEFLKY
+349 YGVDSQIEFLNE
-362 LRNNLGREFPI
+362 LRKKLGKEFPI
-373 VTTCISGNHDR
+373 IATYIGGNHDR

-408 FKNDSFIKFN
+408 FKDDNFIQVN
-418 IPRKQVHVEKIQ
+418 IPRKPVHVEKVQ
-430 NHELS
+430 NHEMNN
-435 DLCIIAHHGDAEIIK
+435 LCIIAHHGDAEIIK

-511 LPGFLLGI
+511 LPGFLLGV
-519 CENSGFSFT
+519 CENSGFSFS

>member
-1 MNTTKNFYTPEN
+1 MIRKNYLSAEN
-13 RVESAI
+13 RVDTAI
-19 DIIKYCLEHKVTIG
+19 DVIKNCIKNNTSINQTEQYE
-33 EAEAKLNHYHGF
+33 GF
-45 IRKVFLSNS
+45 VRKV
-54 IKESSRY
+54 
-61 FELVDLKNK
+61 LVGKATKATKNYKDLLEIYNQYLASKKNVK
-70 YNSLKDIKTTPNI
+70 NVTFKTN
-83 VHKVDVD
+83 VD
-90 KEEKYDNRSTWI
+90 KEDKYDSRSTWTT
-102 ANRDENNKII
+102 NRDENNKII

-118 YIQGEKPFVGKLT
+118 YIHGEKPFIGKLT
-131 REQLETIHQYYPH
+131 RQQLETIHQHYPH

-156 LTFQQFKRVI
+156 LTFQQFKRI
-166 RCFNITKDM
+166 LRCFNITKDT

-209 RSSFIE
+209 RASFIE

-239 EKYYSRDEE
+239 ERFYNRTEQEQELKTPDILGKYS
-248 EQTEFKEF
+248 
-256 DTLSKYTDICY
+256 DICY

-277 RYDNPV
+277 KYENPV
-283 FGRGYNKN
+283 FGRGYNKD

-320 GGDLFESIMPDGMR
+320 GGDLFESVMTSGMR
-334 REHLRSMDLIGIDQL
+334 SEHLRGMDLVGIDQIL
-349 IFGVDSQVEFLKY
+349 YGVDSQIEFLDT
-362 LRNNLGREFPI
+362 LRNNLGKEFPI
-373 VTTCISGNHDR
+373 VITYIGGNHDR
-384 IGKDRDDDQERT
+384 IGKDRDDDSERT

-401 YHMIERE
+401 YHMIDRE
-408 FKNDSFIKFN
+408 FKEDRFLQVN
-418 IPRKQVHVEKIQ
+418 IPRKPVYVEKVQ
-430 NHELS
+430 NHEMN

-472 GHWHSTEISFNAGTN
+472 GHWHSTDISFNAGTN

-511 LPGFLLGI
+511 LPGFLLGV
-519 CENSGFSFT
+519 CENSGFSFS